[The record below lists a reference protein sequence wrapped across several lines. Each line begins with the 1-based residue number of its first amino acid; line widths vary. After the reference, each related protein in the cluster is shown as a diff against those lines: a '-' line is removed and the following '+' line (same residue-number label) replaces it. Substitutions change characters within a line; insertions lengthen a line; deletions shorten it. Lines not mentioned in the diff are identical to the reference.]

1 MTQSFFER
9 SCRIL
14 PEILLKETLW
24 YRCFP
29 VNFEKFKKTFLYRTQ
44 RHKNVTKRKSDNF
57 YIENISFFAELAE
70 DRFKDCEEYY
80 KKYNEVFT
88 DLAKKLSRK
97 SDEIML
103 QHGEEILELYG
114 KLEKLTRI
122 DLRYISENDLP
133 IPISYVIEM
142 REEYEN
148 QRKFWK
154 N

>member
-1 MTQSFFER
+1 M
-9 SCRIL
+9 
-14 PEILLKETLW
+14 
-24 YRCFP
+24 
-29 VNFEKFKKTFLYRTQ
+29 
-44 RHKNVTKRKSDNF
+44 
-57 YIENISFFAELAE
+57 AE
-70 DRFKDCEEYY
+70 DRFKEYEDY
-80 KKYNEVFT
+80 YRAYNDAFT
-88 DLAKKLSRK
+88 ELAEKLSRK
-97 SDEIML
+97 SDEIIL

-154 N
+154 K

>member
-1 MTQSFFER
+1 M
-9 SCRIL
+9 
-14 PEILLKETLW
+14 LLNKDTATST
-24 YRCFP
+24 
-29 VNFEKFKKTFLYRTQ
+29 NDK
-44 RHKNVTKRKSDNF
+44 F
-57 YIENISFFAELAE
+57 YIENISLFVELAE
-70 DRFKDCEEYY
+70 DKFNKYKEYY
-80 KKYNEVFT
+80 REYNEAFSE
-88 DLAKKLSRK
+88 LAEKLSRK

-142 REEYEN
+142 REEHEN

>member
-1 MTQSFFER
+1 MQNFKNTFF
-9 SCRIL
+9 
-14 PEILLKETLW
+14 
-24 YRCFP
+24 
-29 VNFEKFKKTFLYRTQ
+29 YRTQ
-44 RHKNVTKRKSDNF
+44 RHKNVTNRKGDNF
-57 YIENISFFAELAE
+57 YIENISFLAELAE
-70 DRFKDCEEYY
+70 DKFKDYEEYY
-80 KKYNEVFT
+80 KKYTEAFA

>member
-1 MTQSFFER
+1 M
-9 SCRIL
+9 
-14 PEILLKETLW
+14 LLNKDTATST
-24 YRCFP
+24 
-29 VNFEKFKKTFLYRTQ
+29 NDK
-44 RHKNVTKRKSDNF
+44 F
-57 YIENISFFAELAE
+57 YIENISLFAELAE
-70 DRFKDCEEYY
+70 DKFNKYKEYY
-80 KKYNEVFT
+80 REYNEAFT
-88 DLAKKLSRK
+88 ELAKKLSRK
-97 SDEIML
+97 SDEILL

-142 REEYEN
+142 REEHEN